1 MHGGGEERRG
11 QRGRREDEDE
21 EETGRE
27 ASLSPLLPAPAGG
40 GALAGPP
47 PGGPRRRGARG
58 ERPRPRGEAKG
69 HLRRPCAPRGARRDG
84 QCVWLCA
91 GGGGGGGR
99 GRGGVADARA
109 PRQASAP
116 SAGAAARLLYWK
128 MFARRPAPPL
138 RFWLPR
144 PPIGGP
150 TQLTEA
156 FGPRCGR

>member
-1 MHGGGEERRG
+1 MHIGTLAHWREAARASAHIGSRRRACTEAGRSVGGSGGGESGDEDE
-11 QRGRREDEDE
+11 EDEDE

-91 GGGGGGGR
+91 GGGGGGG
-99 GRGGVADARA
+99 GGGMQEDAD
-109 PRQASAP
+109 
-116 SAGAAARLLYWK
+116 
-128 MFARRPAPPL
+128 
-138 RFWLPR
+138 
-144 PPIGGP
+144 
-150 TQLTEA
+150 EEE
-156 FGPRCGR
+156 